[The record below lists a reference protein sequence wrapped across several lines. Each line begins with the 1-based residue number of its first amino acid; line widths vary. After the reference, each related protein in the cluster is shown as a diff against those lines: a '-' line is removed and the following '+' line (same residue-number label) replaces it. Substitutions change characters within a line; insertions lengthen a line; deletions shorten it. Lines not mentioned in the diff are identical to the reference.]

1 MMKIVKRV
9 DELRALIRTAKC
21 EGKSVGLVPT
31 MGYLH
36 EGHLSLMRQAK
47 AEQDIVVSSI
57 FVNPLQF
64 GANEDYAVYPRDL
77 ERDSKLAAGAGV
89 DIVFAPAVDEMYPQG
104 FQNMKTFVD
113 LIEIT
118 DKLCGAVRPG
128 HFRGVAT
135 VVTKLFNLVCPDA
148 AYFGQKDA
156 QQVIVIKQMVTD
168 LNMNI
173 KIVTVPIVR
182 EADGLAMSSRNVY
195 LQPEER
201 QAALVLSKSLKV
213 ADDLLNNGEK
223 NAVVIKQTIEGIIKA
238 EPLADIDYIGVCD
251 TVTLEDLEQVED
263 KALIALAVKF
273 GKTRLIDNI
282 IWEDK
287 DVS

>member
-1 MMKIVKRV
+1 MKIVKRV

>member
-1 MMKIVKRV
+1 MKIITRV
-9 DELRALIRTAKC
+9 DELRALIYDLKC
-21 EGKSVGLVPT
+21 QGKSVGLVPT

-36 EGHLSLMRQAK
+36 DGHLSLMRQAK
-47 AEQDIVVSSI
+47 AEQDVVVASI

-77 ERDSKLAAGAGV
+77 ERDSKLAASAGV
-89 DIVFAPAVDEMYPQG
+89 DIVFAPSVDEMYPQG
-104 FQNMKTFVD
+104 FKNMLTFVD
-113 LIEIT
+113 LIKIT

-168 LNMNI
+168 LNMNL

-182 EADGLAMSSRNVY
+182 EADGLAMSSRNIY

-201 QAALVLSKSLKV
+201 QAALVLSRSLEK
-213 ADDLLNNGEK
+213 AAALLNQGEK
-223 NAVVIKQTIEGIIKA
+223 NAAVIKKAIEEMIKS
-238 EPLADIDYIGVCD
+238 EPLANIDYIAVCD
-251 TVTLEDLEQVED
+251 TATLEDLKIVENR
-263 KALIALAVKF
+263 ALVALAVKF

-282 IWEDK
+282 MWEG
-287 DVS
+287 